1 MVDRGS
7 GGVEI
12 ELDELPASDG
22 RRRRRQQSHKRI
34 LHALAEAFSQP
45 DFEVTP
51 EQIAARSGYSISTIF
66 RHFGGRNELAAAM
79 QELVGSRVRKHLAAG
94 PFEGDVH
101 ARVGEL
107 LRRLAAVFETVAPFL
122 RAVQK
127 DRQRSLGDT
136 GRRQLDVAVRA
147 QIGAALAKELAALPA
162 DTADILAAVLSVAG
176 WSHMRTTQGHSPER
190 AAALL
195 ESAVLRL
202 LGEGARER

>member
-1 MVDRGS
+1 MADGS
-7 GGVEI
+7 AGTVELG
-12 ELDELPASDG
+12 LDEPPASDG

-34 LHALAEAFSQP
+34 LHALAEAFSEP

-79 QELVGSRVRKHLAAG
+79 QELVGSRVREHLAAG

-107 LRRLAAVFETVAPFL
+107 VRRLAATFETVAPFF

-127 DRQRSLGDT
+127 DRQRTLGDT
-136 GRRQLDVAVRA
+136 GRRQLDGAVRGL
-147 QIGAALAKELAALPA
+147 IGAALAKQLAALPA
-162 DTADILAAVLSVAG
+162 ETADILAALLSVAA

-202 LGEGARER
+202 LGEEPREQ

>member
-1 MVDRGS
+1 MVDKS
-7 GGVEI
+7 AGGVEL
-12 ELDELPASDG
+12 EPHEPPASDG
-22 RRRRRQQSHKRI
+22 RRRRRQQSHERI
-34 LHALAEAFSQP
+34 LHMLAEALSEP

-66 RHFGGRNELAAAM
+66 RHFGGRDELAAAM
-79 QELVGSRVRKHLAAG
+79 QELARSRVRQHLAAG

-107 LRRLAAVFETVAPFL
+107 ARRLAAVFETVAPLL
-122 RAVQK
+122 RAVQQ
-127 DRQRSLGDT
+127 DRQRTLGDT
-136 GRRQLDVAVRA
+136 GRRQLDRVARA

-162 DTADILAAVLSVAG
+162 DTADILAAVLSVAA
-176 WSHMRTTQGHSPER
+176 WSHMRTTQGHSPKR

-202 LGEGARER
+202 LGEEARDP